1 LRRVIGEIGPDP
13 DGAGALK
20 HRAVRNTYDTP
31 GRLTK
36 VERGTV
42 NSQSDADWTAFVALE
57 SVETD
62 YDLMDRKIVE
72 RKKSGTATYALSQYS
87 YDPVGRLECTAVR
100 MNPAAYASLP
110 ASACTLG
117 TEGSDGPDPITKLTY
132 NAASELIKTTV
143 AYSTAIQADD
153 ETNSYTLN
161 GKLATVTDGEN
172 NRTTFEYDG
181 HDRLAKTRYPVATL
195 GALASSTTDYE
206 QLSYDANGNVTQRR
220 LRDGQLINTAFDNL
234 NRATTK
240 DLPAPESD
248 VAYAYDLQGR
258 MLNAVQGAQTNALG
272 YDALGRMVSETSG
285 GYTTGL
291 QYDAAGRLT
300 RVTHADGFYAGYV
313 YNSTDLTSINENGT
327 TTLVSYA
334 NICDLSGSRL
344 VA

>member
-1 LRRVIGEIGPDP
+1 
-13 DGAGALK
+13 
-20 HRAVRNTYDTP
+20 
-31 GRLTK
+31 
-36 VERGTV
+36 
-42 NSQSDADWTAFVALE
+42 
-57 SVETD
+57 
-62 YDLMDRKIVE
+62 M
-72 RKKSGTATYALSQYS
+72 
-87 YDPVGRLECTAVR
+87 
-100 MNPAAYASLP
+100 
-110 ASACTLG
+110 
-117 TEGSDGPDPITKLTY
+117 
-132 NAASELIKTTV
+132 
-143 AYSTAIQADD
+143 QADD

-220 LRDGQLINTAFDNL
+220 LRDGQLINSAYDNL
-234 NRATTK
+234 NRANTK

-248 VAYAYDLQGR
+248 VVYAYDLQGR
-258 MLNAVQGAQTNALG
+258 LLSAVQGAQTNALG

-300 RVTHADGFYAGYV
+300 RVTHSDGFYAGYV

-334 NICDLSGSRL
+334 MDDLGRRTSLTRGNGTVTNYAYDPVSRL
-344 VA
+344 SSFTQDLAGSTPSMFETQTVAKFMADAISC